1 MLYEDICSYHWGQKT
16 IHQVKS
22 LDEKDFHFKQISNMR
37 FITVTRSNDCNSR
50 TFVQLACKHCYLRQ
64 LLGFYYS
71 AIQGA
76 LLFLII
82 ERLTVCI
89 SLAFLQE
96 FSHR

>member
-1 MLYEDICSYHWGQKT
+1 MG
-16 IHQVKS
+16 
-22 LDEKDFHFKQISNMR
+22 
-37 FITVTRSNDCNSR
+37 FITVTRSNDCNNR

-64 LLGFYYS
+64 LLGFCYS

-89 SLAFLQE
+89 SLASSNSPAVKELYGCGDIILRE
-96 FSHR
+96 FPPGGQTTQK